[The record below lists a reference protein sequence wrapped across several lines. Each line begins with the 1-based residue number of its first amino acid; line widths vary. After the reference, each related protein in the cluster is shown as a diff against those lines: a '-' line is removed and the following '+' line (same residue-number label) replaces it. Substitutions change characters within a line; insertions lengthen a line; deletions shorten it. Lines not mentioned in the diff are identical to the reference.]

1 MNTWKEIVDKQT
13 KEYGDHLEAVK
24 KSKEQLEASKQAV
37 LSTAKCSEA
46 ELPTVLKEML
56 HLNEQNW
63 DKEYGMY
70 GTRFKEMRINHQK
83 ELTKFFEREAL
94 AQEINNDQSAEKD
107 KSKDKSAG
115 R

>member
-1 MNTWKEIVDKQT
+1 MNWDEIVERQA
-13 KEYGDHLEAVK
+13 KEYADHINSVK
-24 KSKEQLEASKQAV
+24 ASRDQLMASKQAI

-46 ELPTVLKEML
+46 ELSPVLKDML
-56 HLNEQNW
+56 QLNEQNW

-70 GTRFKEMRINHQK
+70 GSRFKEMRINHQK
-83 ELTKFFEREAL
+83 ELNKFFEREAL
-94 AQEINNDQSAEKD
+94 AQGLAKDQAAAKE